1 MYFIAMIQ
9 KKKTFLF
16 LFLLLIFLIYI
27 YISKKLIIK
36 IKFALKK
43 EQELVRMWSFRN
55 DRPIFPSL
63 RSVSN
68 ACYLFVN

>member
-9 KKKTFLF
+9 KKNLF
-16 LFLLLIFLIYI
+16 IFIFIINFFDI

-68 ACYLFVN
+68 ACYLFV

>member
-9 KKKTFLF
+9 KKNLF
-16 LFLLLIFLIYI
+16 IFIFIINFFDIYI
-27 YISKKLIIK
+27 YQKKLIIK

>member
-9 KKKTFLF
+9 KKNLF
-16 LFLLLIFLIYI
+16 IFIFIINFFDI